1 MQWLWCNTVSHMD
14 PKDISSAQGDRKE
27 IFWREL
33 LCALLMAHLDDL
45 CAGTFLRYQLMLSW
59 DPVLQSNSFLQDL
72 VLQQLPEQ
80 CSCTSCENT
89 TFVHCSANSSV
100 LSQHRVP
107 GALSE
112 LIKHHHSLLCSCTQW
127 P

>member
-33 LCALLMAHLDDL
+33 LCALLMTHLDDL

-59 DPVLQSNSFLQDL
+59 DPVLQSKFPAGLR
-72 VLQQLPEQ
+72 VAAAARAVQLHQ
-80 CSCTSCENT
+80 
-89 TFVHCSANSSV
+89 
-100 LSQHRVP
+100 L
-107 GALSE
+107 
-112 LIKHHHSLLCSCTQW
+112 
-127 P
+127 